1 MSKKEQIETKVVTAT
16 GFHGG
21 KRMRRGD
28 TFNAPVGFEGKWFT
42 SSGSEEAE
50 AALHGQ
56 PNVIELSAT
65 EVKAKAPSMTS
76 EEINAA
82 IAAEQG
88 SKKRRNVLNI
98 LQDEL
103 ENRVGAVGG
112 PDPAAKNPAEKDPL
126 IPGDDI
132 LG

>member
-1 MSKKEQIETKVVTAT
+1 MSKKEQVETKVVTGT
-16 GFHGG
+16 GFFGG
-21 KRMRRGD
+21 QRKRRGD
-28 TFNAPVGFEGKWFT
+28 TFNAPVDFKGKWFT
-42 SSGSEEAE
+42 SSDTEEAKE
-50 AALHGQ
+50 ALSGK
-56 PNVIELSAT
+56 PNVVELSAT

-76 EEINAA
+76 AEINDA

-88 SKKRRNVLNI
+88 GKKRRNVLNI

-126 IPGDDI
+126 IPGDNI
-132 LG
+132 LE